1 MQKPA
6 GSETSETEQ
15 LNGRVDRVS
24 ASGVVDSGLIP
35 TRVKPMTLKLVFP
48 LGGMCTLCG
57 MCRCMCSTFV
67 FCTVDQRNLV
77 YMHTSPNVY
86 ASWVVPPSGA
96 TRATVSTGWLNYF
109 SNPNALQGM
118 PF

>member
-1 MQKPA
+1 MLQVQHTNEFCA
-6 GSETSETEQ
+6 LRS
-15 LNGRVDRVS
+15 NI
-24 ASGVVDSGLIP
+24 VVMIL
-35 TRVKPMTLKLVFP
+35 
-48 LGGMCTLCG
+48 LCG
-57 MCRCMCSTFV
+57 MCRCMGSTYV

-96 TRATVSTGWLNYF
+96 TRATVSTGRLNYF
-109 SNPNALQGM
+109 SNPVALQGM

>member
-1 MQKPA
+1 MHSISHIKMI
-6 GSETSETEQ
+6 EIKMI
-15 LNGRVDRVS
+15 V
-24 ASGVVDSGLIP
+24 I
-35 TRVKPMTLKLVFP
+35 
-48 LGGMCTLCG
+48 C
-57 MCRCMCSTFV
+57 MCRCMGSTFV

-96 TRATVSTGWLNYF
+96 KRATVSTGRLNYF
-109 SNPNALQGM
+109 SNPVALQGM

>member
-1 MQKPA
+1 MHIFYPCEFFFQHIWFKIF
-6 GSETSETEQ
+6 G
-15 LNGRVDRVS
+15 LNFS
-24 ASGVVDSGLIP
+24 FSIFGL
-35 TRVKPMTLKLVFP
+35 K
-48 LGGMCTLCG
+48 CG
-57 MCRCMCSTFV
+57 MCRCIGSTFV

-96 TRATVSTGWLNYF
+96 TRATVSTGQLNYF
-109 SNPNALQGM
+109 SNPVALQGM

>member
-1 MQKPA
+1 MC
-6 GSETSETEQ
+6 
-15 LNGRVDRVS
+15 
-24 ASGVVDSGLIP
+24 
-35 TRVKPMTLKLVFP
+35 
-48 LGGMCTLCG
+48 GMCIYVWYGIYMCVVCVCG
-57 MCRCMCSTFV
+57 MCRCMGSTFV

-96 TRATVSTGWLNYF
+96 TRETVSTGRLNYF
-109 SNPNALQGM
+109 SNPVALQGM

>member
-1 MQKPA
+1 MIRFELFEYSKID
-6 GSETSETEQ
+6 
-15 LNGRVDRVS
+15 NGFSVNRKIQMFS
-24 ASGVVDSGLIP
+24 ISCGCGV
-35 TRVKPMTLKLVFP
+35 
-48 LGGMCTLCG
+48 
-57 MCRCMCSTFV
+57 CRCMGSTFV

-96 TRATVSTGWLNYF
+96 TRATVSTGRLNYF
-109 SNPNALQGM
+109 SNPVALQGM